1 MDEIDDKNRPYHMN
15 DYMFMTHY
23 VVEIIVDENE

>member
-1 MDEIDDKNRPYHMN
+1 MHMDEIDDKNRPYHMN

-23 VVEIIVDENE
+23 VAEIK